1 MNQLKSY
8 LMICVLTATTASVAA
23 PPEDNSSAV
32 SSDNSILVTASADRF
47 NSGDLGSNASL
58 DWIHHFAS
66 RPGLQRTHTLG
77 VAAFSAGDSRWSFA
91 KLGAAY
97 SLSDSI
103 TVQGQASVGGGK
115 AAGEGFGYQVYDSS
129 VSAKV
134 DPRAYIRLGHQFY
147 QIAGSRSH
155 LLKPG
160 LVLVPTHRV
169 QADLTYARS
178 VSGNIGSQFFSARI
192 DFSTRTI
199 DWLGGFSAG
208 DSTPANLNLEIGS
221 TSHTQNFR
229 DVFMG
234 ASFRLPQSVLTVM
247 ADFLDTQPGNRSRL
261 TIAWKVPIGTLNRG
275 MNAN

>member
-1 MNQLKSY
+1 MIRLKSY
-8 LMICVLTATTASVAA
+8 LMIFALTAATVSVAA
-23 PPEDNSSAV
+23 PPEGDSSAA
-32 SSDNSILVTASADRF
+32 SSDNSILVAASADRF
-47 NSGDLGSNASL
+47 SSGDLGLNASL

-66 RPGLQRTHTLG
+66 RTGVQRTHTLG
-77 VAAFSAGDSRWSFA
+77 AAVYSAGDSRWSFA

-97 SLSDSI
+97 PLIDYL

-115 AAGEGFGYQVYDSS
+115 TAGQGFGYQVYDSS
-129 VSAKV
+129 VSAKA
-134 DPRAYIRLGHQFY
+134 DPRAYFRLGHQFY

-160 LVLVPTHRV
+160 LVLVPTHQV

-178 VSGNIGSQFFSARI
+178 VSGNIGSRFFSGRI

-199 DWLGGFSAG
+199 DWLGGFSSG
-208 DSTPANLNLEIGS
+208 DSTPENLNLEIGS
-221 TSHTQNFR
+221 TPRTQRFR

-261 TIAWKVPIGTLNRG
+261 TIAWKVPIGTLDRNRHG
-275 MNAN
+275 D